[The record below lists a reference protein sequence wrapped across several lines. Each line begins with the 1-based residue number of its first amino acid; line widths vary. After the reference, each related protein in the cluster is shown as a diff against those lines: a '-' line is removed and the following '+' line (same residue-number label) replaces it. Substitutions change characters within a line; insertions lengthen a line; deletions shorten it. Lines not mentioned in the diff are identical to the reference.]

1 MPSFP
6 RARARLTTLGV
17 AAAAT
22 VVVACSDAG
31 PSSYVSSPPPATPTT
46 TWSLLKFTPSD
57 DLQTDTVLASLAPLR
72 VVVRT
77 NGSPVSGVSVA
88 WTTSGGGGGGGAASG
103 TDSTMTDSNGVAS
116 KNFAFAAKAG
126 AYVVQAAVPQHPELA
141 AVSFLG
147 NALAGHATAIRTV
160 SGSGQTDSVTAQL
173 RADFVVRAT
182 DGYDN
187 PTPGVVID
195 WAVAAGGGSL
205 SKAQTTTVDSDGSS
219 AVRYTLGRAVGADT
233 VIATLHGIDA
243 KATFQ
248 AIATAANP
256 AKLTIVSGNDQS
268 GQVGHALGAD
278 FVVRVTDALDNPVSG
293 AGIDWSITSGG
304 GTLSAAHATSG
315 ADGVGSTRS
324 TLGPATGAQ
333 TVNAALSSSAGV
345 PAVSFTATGHSGTLL
360 LVSGGGQTAF
370 TGTTLPSPIVVKA
383 IDALGNG
390 IPNQTIRFEVP
401 SAFGHASPPTSTTD
415 SQGLAQTTWTIGTVA
430 GVETIIAT
438 SGFTSTV
445 VSINA
450 TALLPPLAIT
460 GDPGLLGLGSSL
472 GLGQFDEAFVGPQ
485 NGVPVSAATTI
496 SLSHGAHTSVPSS
509 VTLAAGSAYA
519 HFRISAGSVGT
530 DTIVASAPG
539 FAPTTFITTVG
550 PGIFLFTPIGS
561 FSVSGSPAQVN
572 ICIAAPDASQAF
584 MIGATTISFA
594 PSSNIS
600 LSFGIP
606 PFTPISSITVPAGG
620 ECLGL
625 WVKGLAAGPA
635 TITITSPGYIP
646 RTVGFVVS
654 P

>member
-1 MPSFP
+1 MTSFP
-6 RARARLTTLGV
+6 GARARITTLGV
-17 AAAAT
+17 AAAAA
-22 VVVACSDAG
+22 VIVACSDAG
-31 PSSYVSSPPPATPTT
+31 PSSYVSNPPPATPTT

-88 WTTSGGGGGGGAASG
+88 WTISGGGGGAASG

-116 KNFAFAAKAG
+116 KNFAFGAKAG

-141 AVSFLG
+141 AVAFLG
-147 NALAGHATAIRTV
+147 NALAGHATAIRIV
-160 SGSGQTDSVTAQL
+160 SGSGQTDSVSAQL

-187 PTPGVVID
+187 PTPGVAID
-195 WAVAAGGGSL
+195 WAVTAGGGSL
-205 SKAQTTTVDSDGSS
+205 SKAQTTVDSDGSS

-324 TLGPATGAQ
+324 TLGPATGVQ
-333 TVNAALSSSAGV
+333 TVNAVLSSSAGV
-345 PAVSFTATGHSGTLL
+345 PAVSFTSTAHSGTLL

-370 TGTTLPSPIVVKA
+370 TSTTLPSPVVVKA

-390 IPNQTIRFEVP
+390 IPNQTISFEVP

-430 GVETIIAT
+430 GVETILAT

-509 VTLAAGSAYA
+509 VTLAAGSAHA
-519 HFRISAGSVGT
+519 HFRITAGSVGT

-550 PGIFLFTPIGS
+550 PGIFLFFPIGS
-561 FSVSGSPAQVN
+561 SSVGGSPAQVN

-584 MIGATTISFA
+584 MIAATTISFT

-606 PFTPISSITVPAGG
+606 PFTPIPRSQSRPA
-620 ECLGL
+620 
-625 WVKGLAAGPA
+625 
-635 TITITSPGYIP
+635 
-646 RTVGFVVS
+646 VS
-654 P
+654 AWACG